1 MDWEKVGTEQPV
13 KDESGNRLAV
23 DDEGNPRPTEVVP
36 YALIEYLEFQVD
48 DMARAKDRRLLDSI
62 VDNLGRQHQ
71 SSPAFA
77 VDFEATLESVV
88 AKFVGAVRDNHDN
101 GREYKGVD
109 VAPFLTEELDYDDSI
124 ALLYWLRRK
133 SRLESAKK
141 KNSKRPSG

>member
-1 MDWEKVGTEQPV
+1 LRQTEI
-13 KDESGNRLAV
+13 
-23 DDEGNPRPTEVVP
+23 VP
-36 YALIEYLEFQVD
+36 YAPIEYLEFRVD
-48 DMARAKDRRLLDSI
+48 DMAKAKDRRLLDSI

-88 AKFVGAVRDNHDN
+88 AKFVRAVRDNHDN
-101 GREYKGVD
+101 AREYKGID
-109 VAPFLTEELDYDDSI
+109 VAPFLTEELDYDDAI
-124 ALLYWLRRK
+124 ALLYWLRRR